1 MACYG
6 AWMKL
11 EGHRIQTEMG
21 IKNRELDSRKEEL
34 TVVQQHEEYMKL
46 LAAKYLEENTRPVRR
61 EESLKY
67 LTNLLEELKGYNTLQ
82 KNVHLTNFQ
91 ISSTKITLQGTV
103 SSLKDIYAE
112 WGILDKFSAYPF
124 IKFFRV
130 PYYRKTDN
138 GYEFLLDA
146 DIKHY
151 DGTDPAS

>member
-1 MACYG
+1 
-6 AWMKL
+6 MKL

-112 WGILDKFSAYPF
+112 
-124 IKFFRV
+124 
-130 PYYRKTDN
+130 
-138 GYEFLLDA
+138 
-146 DIKHY
+146 
-151 DGTDPAS
+151 